1 MTLHQAAPGATVAYL
16 TDVEGMWT
24 KLASFARANP
34 EVSLDAAG
42 RLRVAPGAIFVYG
55 GDAID
60 RGAHGRRVVATLL
73 EAKRRQPDQVVL
85 LAGNRDIN
93 KLRLPRELGG
103 HPPPRTPEEV
113 RRGPR
118 PQLLR
123 WIFQHTMGAPGA
135 FDFRRTEVAHER
147 AGTAA
152 AGSEVSEDEVVE
164 GFLADLE
171 PGGALRAYLAACQL
185 AFRAGR
191 TLFVHG
197 GLSAESLGH
206 VPGRA
211 EPLATAGALEVDVDA
226 WIASL
231 NDWYTEQLDAFA
243 AARLDEGGTPAWQP
257 LIAYQAPAPGSRLNP
272 GSVVYGRSV
281 DDHNNLVLPA
291 AEVIAALARAGLD
304 RAVVGHTPSG
314 DSPSLGRRGRFQMLC
329 ADNSHAR
336 HDQGSRVWL
345 DDRAL
350 RIDAATRLDGDAA
363 DAPLR
368 RVQVTLYPDD
378 DSPLGLRTR
387 GSGRLVRGVLDDG
400 TLLTYRAL
408 PEWKTEQLA
417 AAPDSLPRDTLEP
430 PT

>member
-1 MTLHQAAPGATVAYL
+1 VTLHEAGPGATVTYL

-34 EVSLDAAG
+34 SVALDDAG

-60 RGAHGRRVVATLL
+60 RGPHGRRVVATLL
-73 EAKRRQPDQVVL
+73 EAKQRQPDQVVL

-103 HPPPRTPEEV
+103 HPPPRTPDEV
-113 RRGPR
+113 RTGPR
-118 PQLLR
+118 PALLR
-123 WIFQHTMGAPGA
+123 WIFQHTMGAPAA
-135 FDFRRTEVAHER
+135 FEHRRTEVAHER
-147 AGTAA
+147 TAA
-152 AGSEVSEDEVVE
+152 GAAEVSDDEVVE
-164 GFLADLE
+164 GYLADLA
-171 PGGALRAYLAACQL
+171 PGGPLRAYLAACQL

-197 GLSAESLGH
+197 GLSATSLGH
-206 VPGRA
+206 VPGRS

-231 NDWYTEQLDAFA
+231 NGWYAEQLDAFVA
-243 AARLDEGGTPAWQP
+243 QRHHADGTPAWQP

-281 DDHNNLVLPA
+281 DDHNNLVLPGP
-291 AEVIAALARAGLD
+291 EVIAALARAGLD

-314 DSPSLGRRGRFQMLC
+314 DSPSLGRRGAFQMLC

-345 DDRAL
+345 DDHAL

-368 RVQVTLYPDD
+368 RVQVTLTSDD
-378 DSPLGLRTR
+378 DASPLGLRTR
-387 GSGRLVRGVLDDG
+387 SHGRLVRGVLEGG

-417 AAPDSLPRDTLEP
+417 APPDSLPRDALEP